1 MATKLRRADGTQML
15 EDGYL
20 VLEDGSKL
28 PGAGTTFEQTLITMH
43 AERHQPIAAQ
53 WWDSLIAKLAARPAN
68 ASDARVL
75 ANLNHCFIDGYC
87 GKDITPLTRA
97 YDAALSHGRVRP
109 QVLSAHAEFAWY
121 LLHDEALA
129 ERQIREA
136 TSRVPYDPNA
146 RRNLAVLLIATGK
159 LEEART
165 ELERIERINYFG
177 MFDPVIN
184 PLKAAL
190 ARRASP
196 QGVLPRE

>member
-1 MATKLRRADGTQML
+1 
-15 EDGYL
+15 
-20 VLEDGSKL
+20 
-28 PGAGTTFEQTLITMH
+28 MH
-43 AERHQPIAAQ
+43 AERLQPIKAQ
-53 WWDSLIAKLAARPAN
+53 WWDSLVAKLAARPPN

-75 ANLNHCFIDGYC
+75 SNLNHCFIDGYC

-97 YDAALSHGRVRP
+97 YDAALSHGRARP

-136 TSRVPYDPNA
+136 TSRVPFDPNA

-177 MFDPVIN
+177 MFDPLID
-184 PLKAAL
+184 PLEAAL
-190 ARRASP
+190 ARHASP
-196 QGVLPRE
+196 QGAPSHE